1 MGREGG
7 KRVRATLTQWERG
20 DEYADIVEV
29 MVNSPR
35 IAGLTDWRPLARGG
49 FAVVFSA
56 RQESLNRPVAVKVD
70 QRRLDTP
77 ADRERFLREAGAAG
91 RMSGHPGIVTVHDA
105 GLLSDDRP
113 YLVMELCTGGSLTR
127 CLEPEHRP
135 DVQWV
140 REVGVRIADALAA
153 AHAQGVLHRDVKPAN
168 VLIDGYGHAGLAD
181 FGLALLPDPEAA
193 GGEAVEALTPAYAP
207 PETLAPHA
215 PTEAGDVYSLAATLY
230 ALLCGHPPRAQDN
243 GPTDLKTALARLQR
257 PVQPLPG
264 VDRGLMAVLL
274 GALADDPADRPAAAA
289 FRDALAA
296 LPLGASKAVVL
307 APVLTRRSGRRAAS
321 TTAVQARHAAPPDPP
336 ARHGSSRWAPQHA
349 RRRSRVPIVLAAVS
363 VGVLLGTGLL
373 LRTEAEV
380 ASGPAPVR
388 SVAAKPPATSSS
400 GVTPSPPPSPA
411 LPSGFI
417 GCGPSA
423 TGALCGPEPAQC
435 WGGLPSAFDAPIVAT
450 PASCRKNHVYQT
462 FAAGRLDFAVRRQ
475 SQLDDDADVQK
486 VCSLRTVND
495 LLAPGDRRSDWEV
508 YAIPPQTEQAADV
521 YFRCV
526 FGRGE
531 RDRPIRLIMPS

>member
-1 MGREGG
+1 M
-7 KRVRATLTQWERG
+7 TQWERG
-20 DEYADIVEV
+20 GGYADIVEI

-70 QRRLDTP
+70 QRRLDS
-77 ADRERFLREAGAAG
+77 AVERERFLREAGAAG

-135 DVQWV
+135 DVEWV

-153 AHAQGVLHRDVKPAN
+153 AHARGVLHRDVKPAN

-230 ALLCGHPPRAQDN
+230 ALLCGHPPRARDN
-243 GPTDLKTALARLQR
+243 GPTDLTSALARLER
-257 PVQPLPG
+257 PVEPLPG
-264 VDRGLMAVLL
+264 VDRALMAVLL
-274 GALADDPADRPAAAA
+274 QALADDPADRPAAAA
-289 FRDALAA
+289 FRDSLAG

-307 APVLTRRSGRRAAS
+307 APVLTKPTGARRASA
-321 TTAVQARHAAPPDPP
+321 AAGRPRHAAPPDPP
-336 ARHGSSRWAPQHA
+336 ARHGSSRWAPRPARGAPRHA
-349 RRRSRVPIVLAAVS
+349 RRHWRVAIAVAALAAAALV
-363 VGVLLGTGLL
+363 GTGAL

-380 ASGPAPVR
+380 ASRPTPGR
-388 SVAAKPPATSSS
+388 SVTAKSTA
-400 GVTPSPPPSPA
+400 TPSTSVTPPSPS
-411 LPSGFI
+411 LPSGFV
-417 GCGPSA
+417 GCGPGFA
-423 TGALCGPEPAQC
+423 AGALCGPEPVQC

-508 YAIPPQTEQAADV
+508 YAIPPQTEQVSDV

-531 RDRPIRLIMPS
+531 RNRPISLIMPS